1 MGRIFFDTAT
11 TINGFIADADN
22 SLQWLF
28 DVPQEPSGPSEKDDW
43 ADSPIGGAAVI
54 VMGSTTYEWVL
65 DQENIRADPGRW
77 TELFG
82 AKPVFVFSTRDL
94 WVPPESAVRLVSGK
108 VTDALSEIRGAA
120 GDGDIWLVGGG
131 DLVGQF
137 LDAGAVDSILLSV
150 APVVLDEGAPLLP
163 RRIESDR
170 LRLVSA
176 KPEGQFARLEYEVV
190 RDQLTQKPVPMEM

>member
-1 MGRIFFDTAT
+1 MSEWDCSVSDMGRIFFDTAT
-11 TINGFIADADN
+11 SMNGFIADADH

-28 DVPQEPSGPSEKDDW
+28 DVPQEPSGPSEKDEW
-43 ADSPIGGAAVI
+43 ADSPMAEAAAI

-65 DQENIRADPGRW
+65 AHENIRESPGRW

-82 AKPVFVFSTRDL
+82 NKPVHVFSTRTL
-94 WVPPESAVRLVSGK
+94 WVPPESAVRVVTGHVS
-108 VTDALSEIRGAA
+108 DELDRMRDAA

-137 LDAGAVDSILLSV
+137 FDAGALDAIYLTV
-150 APVVLDEGAPLLP
+150 APVVLAGGAPLLP

-170 LRLVSA
+170 LRLVGVRQD
-176 KPEGQFARLEYEVV
+176 GQFARLEYQVV
-190 RDQLTQKPVPMEM
+190 GA